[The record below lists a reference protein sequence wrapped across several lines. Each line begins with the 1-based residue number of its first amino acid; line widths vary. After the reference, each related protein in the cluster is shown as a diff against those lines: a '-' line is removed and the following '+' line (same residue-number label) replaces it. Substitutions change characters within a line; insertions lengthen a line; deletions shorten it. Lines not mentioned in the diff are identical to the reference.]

1 MNLFKT
7 SARDVKIMFSFPA
20 SIYSSFALWNA
31 KTDVYLNFSWLKS
44 SPRDEV
50 PLLLFRGCAR
60 VKDVISN
67 LFPVDARLTK
77 AWHFESAGEKAIGPT
92 LGVFK

>member
-1 MNLFKT
+1 M
-7 SARDVKIMFSFPA
+7 
-20 SIYSSFALWNA
+20 SSRVF
-31 KTDVYLNFSWLKS
+31 
-44 SPRDEV
+44 EV
-50 PLLLFRGCAR
+50 PLLPFRGCAC